1 MKAFPSNGF
10 YEKTSSGEQ
19 PKKIEPIMG
28 MDLHD
33 CFAMFAM
40 MGLICCSNGKF
51 DMDAVA
57 ISAFKQADAMMEAR
71 KPEEDGIVSIPKR
84 TKK

>member
-1 MKAFPSNGF
+1 MIGDD
-10 YEKTSSGEQ
+10 
-19 PKKIEPIMG
+19 
-28 MDLHD
+28 DLHD

-71 KPEEDGIVSIPKR
+71 KVKDEAGIASIEKR
-84 TKK
+84 KYTRKN